1 MLYFNNLL
9 TFTGNNMASPHDKKS
24 KLRSSIELARKCDAL
39 EKEYRIFFE
48 SSRDAIMLLDRSGF
62 FDCNTATLELFGMKS
77 KETFIQ
83 KHPIDLSPFK
93 QSDGR
98 ESTVAARDY
107 IEQAY
112 NKGTVFF
119 EWIHKRMDGTPFY
132 AEVLLSRVDYQGRK
146 ILQANVR
153 DITERKQTEEEIR
166 HIGTIHNLIME
177 NSTLGISLVRHRV
190 FEWANARVGE
200 LLKLPLA
207 KIQGAST
214 RIIYPSQESYEKLGR
229 IAYPV
234 LTSGQRSDTTL
245 QLKRSDGSLFWC
257 RFIGKA
263 LDPNNVHEGSIW
275 MFEDITEKKKAQEIA
290 EKNAE
295 QKGRI
300 EMANNVLHDIGNAMT
315 GISAQILRPEMNQKW
330 REIQLLYQLNDL
342 FYNDRDE
349 LEEILGTEK
358 QKALSSFM
366 EALVSSFEKRYSS
379 HLKFL
384 DKISAAVKHVCSVLD
399 LQRQYLGEKSS
410 PLKKDINLVRMINDT
425 LVMMSDSLKKRNI
438 HVSMDKGGGNLN
450 IAGDQTGLM
459 RVFLNLIKNICEA
472 FDAQEYTTNRTLKVK
487 LSLVRAPKAI
497 KITFTDNAIGFNPK
511 YSEKLFE
518 RGYTSKT
525 NGSGIGLHEC
535 RDIVE
540 SHGGQMKIES
550 KGENKGSTTIIE
562 FPL

>member
-1 MLYFNNLL
+1 
-9 TFTGNNMASPHDKKS
+9 MASAHDKKS

-48 SSRDAIMLLDRSGF
+48 SSRDAIMLLDRNGF
-62 FDCNTATLELFGMKS
+62 FDCNKATLELFGMKS
-77 KETFIQ
+77 KKTFIQ
-83 KHPIDLSPFK
+83 KHPADLSAFR
-93 QSDGR
+93 QADGR

-112 NKGTVFF
+112 SKGTVFF
-119 EWIHKRMDGTPFY
+119 EWIHKRMDGAPFY

-153 DITERKQTEEEIR
+153 DISERKRTEEEIR
-166 HIGTIHNLIME
+166 HIDAIQNLIME
-177 NSTLGISLVRHRV
+177 NSTIGISLVRHRV
-190 FEWANARVGE
+190 FEWVNARVGE
-200 LLKLPLA
+200 LLKLPID

-214 RIIYPSQESYEKLGR
+214 RIIYPSQDAYEKMGG
-229 IAYPV
+229 IVYPI
-234 LTSGQRSDTTL
+234 LTTGKRSDNTL

-275 MFEDITEKKKAQEIA
+275 MLEDITEQRKAQEIA

-315 GISAQILRPEMNQKW
+315 GISAQILKPEMGRKW

-342 FYNDRDE
+342 FYNNKNE
-349 LEEILGTEK
+349 LEKILGSKK
-358 QKALSSFM
+358 QKALDSFM
-366 EALVSSFEKRYSS
+366 EALISSFEKRYSD
-379 HLKFL
+379 HLEFL

-410 PLKKDINLVRMINDT
+410 PLKQEINLTTMINDT
-425 LVMMSDSLKKRNI
+425 LLMMSDSLRKRNI
-438 HVSMDKGGGNLN
+438 HVSLDTNDKKL
-450 IAGDQTGLM
+450 IISGDQTALM

-472 FDAQEYTTNRTLKVK
+472 YDAQEPSENRKLIVKLASDKVK
-487 LSLVRAPKAI
+487 KSI
-497 KITFTDNAIGFNPK
+497 KITFTDNAIGFNPE

-540 SHGGQMKIES
+540 AHGGHMLIES